1 MSKGSVI
8 IVSGPSGTGKGTI
21 VGKIMEQ
28 RKDLFLSISCTT
40 RAPREGEVPGKNYYY
55 ISREEFEKRKKEN
68 FFLEYA
74 EYVNNCYGTPM
85 APVLE
90 AIEKGLSTVLEIE
103 VNGALEAKKRY
114 PDAVMI
120 FVLPPSVSELRRR
133 LETRDAGN
141 PVALAAIDG
150 RIAKAMEEM
159 EHIGEYDYV
168 VVNDELEKAVNLTN
182 AIITA
187 ATAEVKN
194 NKEEIEKVKNS

>member
-21 VGKIMEQ
+21 VERIMEQ

-55 ISREEFEKRKKEN
+55 ISREEFEKRKNEN

-120 FVLPPSVSELRRR
+120 FVLPPSMSELRRR
-133 LETRDAGN
+133 LENRDAGN

-168 VVNDELEKAVNLTN
+168 VVNDVLEDAVNLTN